1 MECILSTV
9 CVSLFLMYGCQEHK
23 QRVCIPYWFLF
34 PIKENKM
41 FFELEHWEKCC
52 EWTSKA
58 ETSLI
63 LPADREKTLHEAGI
77 SPCMLAAV
85 SGGLRTGF
93 SAMPGD

>member
-1 MECILSTV
+1 
-9 CVSLFLMYGCQEHK
+9 
-23 QRVCIPYWFLF
+23 
-34 PIKENKM
+34 M

-93 SAMPGD
+93 SAIPGDQNITFSLEFLPATDAGTGVYSMLNLGLNI